1 MGRYLSL
8 LLFIGLSW
16 GQSDDISDDN
26 FENQVL
32 TFKKADKI
40 IVIKPNQYL
49 YINDSLMVYKG
60 LDIKNKQIKL
70 ESLGEVI
77 MNFDAINS
85 FRYQIRFNISNSLDK
100 AGDYTN
106 VGGILGCLY
115 GCYAMA
121 EMLNRPNDMFA
132 FAKIFAPLAPV
143 MFGGFGGLLGG
154 LTGGLVGLISPSFSD
169 LMIVGDG
176 EWNISNKRNIEFE
189 ME

>member
-1 MGRYLSL
+1 MRRHIPLIL
-8 LLFIGLSW
+8 LIGLAW
-16 GQSDDISDDN
+16 GQPNTVAVFD

-32 TFKKADKI
+32 TFKKDDKSV
-40 IVIKPNQYL
+40 VIKPNQKL
-49 YINDSLMVYKG
+49 YINDSIMVYKG
-60 LDIKNKQIKL
+60 TDYKNKQIKL
-70 ESLGEVI
+70 ESLGELI
-77 MNFDAINS
+77 LSFDAINS

-121 EMLNRPNDMFA
+121 EILNRPNDMFA

-169 LMIVGDG
+169 VMIIGDG
-176 EWNISNKRNIEFE
+176 EWNILDKRDK
-189 ME
+189 